1 MTVLGGSGK
10 LPIHIKPMDLG
21 SALFNE
27 NRKINR
33 FPGFAGDGDF
43 IVLTGT
49 YGGADY
55 YNAAGVQQWT
65 KSKDDFGSTGG
76 SDYYV
81 DSWLNDDGSLLYM
94 LYTRATSPRTY
105 ALSTINAS
113 GTINNIAANQ
123 IDADFSTL
131 RYSGGLGYNLNC
143 HDSSGSNLEFYSYQ
157 NQMMTI
163 NKSTGALSARSAIVN
178 HGSSDN
184 YGNSIAY
191 KTASTNLYVGP
202 KTFGGTYA
210 AAGSP
215 YQWLEVSNA
224 EGQHSQL
231 PFSGLGSTT
240 ASSYEAPKV
249 WRGKIVFGVVN
260 YSSSGQQGGS
270 RFFERDVFDAAILKA
285 AKLYGLA

>member
-10 LPIHIKPMDLG
+10 VPIFIEPMDLG

-27 NRKINR
+27 NRKINH
-33 FPGFAGDGDF
+33 FPGFAGDGDY

-65 KSKDDFGSTGG
+65 KSKNDFGSTGG
-76 SDYYV
+76 ADYYV

-94 LYTRATSPRTY
+94 LYNRATSPRTY

-113 GTINNIAANQ
+113 ATINNIAANQ

-178 HGSSDN
+178 HGSTDN
-184 YGNSIAY
+184 YGNTIAY
-191 KTASTNLYVGP
+191 KTASTNLYVGQ
-202 KTFGGTYA
+202 KVFGGTYA

-215 YQWLEVSNA
+215 YQWLDVTNA
-224 EGQHSQL
+224 EGQHAQI

-240 ASSYEAPKV
+240 SSSYEAPKV
-249 WRGKIVFGVVN
+249 WRGKIVFGITN
-260 YSSSGQQGGS
+260 YSSNGHQGGS

>member
-1 MTVLGGSGK
+1 MTVLGGAGK
-10 LPIHIKPMDLG
+10 LPVFIKPMDLG

-55 YNAAGVQQWT
+55 YYAAGVQQWT

-143 HDSSGSNLEFYSYQ
+143 HDTSGSNLELWTFQ
-157 NQMMTI
+157 NEYITI
-163 NKSTGALSARSAIVN
+163 NKSTGALSARTAIFN
-178 HGSSDN
+178 HGSSEN
-184 YGNSIAY
+184 WGNTVGY
-191 KTASTNLYVGP
+191 KTVSNNLYVGA
-202 KTFGGTYA
+202 KGFGSTYQ
-210 AAGSP
+210 AGGFTT
-215 YQWLEVSNA
+215 QWLDVAYSEC
-224 EGQHSQL
+224 QHAYL
-231 PFSGLGSTT
+231 PFSGL
-240 ASSYEAPKV
+240 
-249 WRGKIVFGVVN
+249 
-260 YSSSGQQGGS
+260 
-270 RFFERDVFDAAILKA
+270 
-285 AKLYGLA
+285 